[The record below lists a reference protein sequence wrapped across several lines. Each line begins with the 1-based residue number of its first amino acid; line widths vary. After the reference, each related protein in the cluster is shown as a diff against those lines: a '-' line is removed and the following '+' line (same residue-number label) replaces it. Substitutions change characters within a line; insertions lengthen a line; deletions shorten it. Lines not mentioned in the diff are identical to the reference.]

1 MCLSGWMATR
11 AKRAV
16 TPVTAAAPEATSP
29 EEPSTTSLSQSAFH
43 WSLVLLSMGALLA
56 FLPLWAP
63 LLLASWM
70 AIIARPLHA
79 RLAGKVHG
87 RSRAAGVITVL
98 LVVLALAPVAVIGIS
113 LVAATMNL
121 VQQLQ
126 GSTNAGESLQT
137 LLKSE
142 PTLSGG
148 GWDAQKWME
157 LAKRHGGG
165 ALSAASKI
173 FGAATAG
180 AIGLFVFVYGFYTCL
195 VDGRRGYKWL
205 LDHSPIP
212 RKHTERL
219 SAAYVETGRGLL
231 LGVGLTAVFQGAI
244 ATVGYL
250 IIGVPQGL
258 VLGLLTLFAALIP
271 SVGTGLVWVPI
282 SVVLF
287 ATGSTGG
294 GVAVLVLGAVMSV
307 ADNFIRPLLARSAQL
322 DLSTFVL
329 FVAMLGGIGIFG
341 AWGLLVGPLFVR
353 LALEALRLA
362 REQRELGQDA

>member
-1 MCLSGWMATR
+1 
-11 AKRAV
+11 
-16 TPVTAAAPEATSP
+16 
-29 EEPSTTSLSQSAFH
+29 
-43 WSLVLLSMGALLA
+43 LLSIGALLA

-79 RLAGKVHG
+79 KLAGKVRG
-87 RSRAAGVITVL
+87 RSRAAGVVTVM
-98 LVVLALAPVAVIGIS
+98 LVVLALAPLAVIGAS
-113 LVAATMNL
+113 LFAATMNL
-121 VQQLQ
+121 IQQLQ
-126 GSTNAGESLQT
+126 HSSSAQESLQT

-142 PTLSGG
+142 PSLSRGE
-148 GWDAQKWME
+148 WDARQWMD
-157 LAKRHGGG
+157 LAKTHGGG
-165 ALSAASKI
+165 ALNAASKI
-173 FGAATAG
+173 FGAATTGTIA
-180 AIGLFVFVYGFYTCL
+180 LFVFVYAFYTCL
-195 VDGRRGYKWL
+195 VDGRSGYAWL

-212 RKHTERL
+212 RKHTARL

-271 SVGTGLVWVPI
+271 SVGTGLVWVPL

-287 ATGSTGG
+287 ATGSTGEG
-294 GVAVLVLGAVMSV
+294 IAVLVLGGVMSV
-307 ADNFIRPLLARSAQL
+307 ADNFIRPILSRSAHL
-322 DLSTFVL
+322 DLPMFVL

-362 REQRELGQDA
+362 REQRELGQYE